1 MVSRKFISGVQC
13 TGKLHIGNIVSVV
26 FPTIEIAKHND
37 TLVFLADLHT
47 LTTIKDKRQLHD
59 NILHNTAVWLAC
71 GMIDIDNIILYR
83 QSRIKGICELMWWLN
98 CLTPYPML
106 ANAHA
111 FKDKSNNLSDVNIGL
126 FDYPILMAADI
137 LIMKADYVIVGQD
150 QKQHIE
156 ITRDIAKKFNNI
168 YGNILTIPKEY
179 IHKDIGLIS
188 GTDGKKMSK
197 SYNNTIDIFDTE
209 EELHNKIFSIKT
221 DSKSP
226 QEQKNPKECNIFKI
240 YSVIAD
246 KEDIVSMEGKYING
260 KIGYREAK
268 EALLDTILTKYK
280 SIREKF
286 QKLIMD
292 KKYLNAILERGEK
305 KAQKITEEVSR
316 FIFLS

>member
-1 MVSRKFISGVQC
+1 MQGKRFISGVQC
-13 TGKLHIGNIVSVV
+13 TGKLHIGNILSVV

-47 LTTIKDKRQLHD
+47 LTTIKDKKQLHD

-111 FKDKSNNLSDVNIGL
+111 FKDKSKNLSDVNIGL

-156 ITRDIAKKFNNI
+156 ITRDIAKKFNST
-168 YGNILTIPKEY
+168 YGDILTIPKEY
-179 IHKDIGLIS
+179 IHENIGLIH
-188 GTDGKKMSK
+188 GTDGRKMSK
-197 SYNNTIDIFDTE
+197 SYNNTIDIFATE
-209 EELHNKIFSIKT
+209 EELHNKIFSMKT
-221 DSKSP
+221 DSKSFA
-226 QEQKNPKECNIFKI
+226 EQKDPKECNVFRV
-240 YSVIAD
+240 YSIIAEKCD
-246 KEDIVSMEGKYING
+246 VLAMEEKYING
-260 KIGYREAK
+260 KIGYKEAK
-268 EALLDTILTKYK
+268 EVLLDTILTKYK
-280 SIREKF
+280 PLRERF
-286 QKLIMD
+286 NNLIVD

-305 KAQKITEEVSR
+305 NAQKITEEVKN
-316 FIFLS
+316 FIVVE

>member
-1 MVSRKFISGVQC
+1 MVSEKFICGVQC
-13 TGKLHIGNIVSVV
+13 TGKLHIGNLMSVV
-26 FPTIEIAKHND
+26 FPTIDIAKHND
-37 TLVFLADLHT
+37 TLIFLADLHT
-47 LTTIKDKRQLHD
+47 LTTIKNKGQLHD

-71 GMIDIDNIILYR
+71 GLIEIDNIILYR

-168 YGNILTIPKEY
+168 YGDILTIPKEY

-188 GTDGKKMSK
+188 GTDGRKMSK

-209 EELHNKIFSIKT
+209 EDLHNKIFSIKT
-221 DSKSP
+221 DSKSFNEP
-226 QEQKNPKECNIFKI
+226 KKPKECNIFKI
-240 YSVIAD
+240 YSVIAE
-246 KEDIVSMEGKYING
+246 KEDILSMEEKYING
-260 KIGYREAK
+260 KIGYKEAK
-268 EALLDTILTKYK
+268 EILLDTILTKYK
-280 SIREKF
+280 SMREMF
-286 QKLIMD
+286 QNLIID
-292 KKYLNAILERGEK
+292 KKYLNEILEKGEK
-305 KAQKITEEVSR
+305 NAQKITEDVNR
-316 FIFLS
+316 FIALQ